1 MAPFLIAVAGA
12 AIAGGLGYLV
22 GKSSGSSNTN
32 SSNSSSSKSGK
43 GSSKSGGYG
52 GGGYG
57 GGGYSGGHV
66 YNYEPDKV
74 RIAEIERQTKLEL
87 ADKETERIEL
97 MRDAKIELL
106 KAQALTEAAIE
117 KARADGMREM
127 TDQLVHFQQ
136 EMLEIAEKR
145 IVIIEKCALPIIRE
159 IETFYSE
166 IAEKIQN
173 NSEEYNTKKL
183 PQLLEILGNYEEG
196 SVSFKIY
203 AAQINDDRI
212 RQGKFLE
219 DQLQQVSV
227 RQNTVLQS
235 FLSSKDKILNQTGQI
250 TQTITEKLLEQNLE
264 TMKRLNSPNDDIKA
278 LPPSD

>member
-32 SSNSSSSKSGK
+32 SSSSKSGK
-43 GSSKSGGYG
+43 GSSKSGGHG
-52 GGGYG
+52 GGHS

-196 SVSFKIY
+196 SASFKIY

>member
-22 GKSSGSSNTN
+22 GKSSGNSNT
-32 SSNSSSSKSGK
+32 NSSSSKSGK
-43 GSSKSGGYG
+43 GSSKSGGHSG
-52 GGGYG
+52 GHS

-196 SVSFKIY
+196 SASFKIS